1 MTEDNLGGSIKNDE
15 SGIKFRL
22 AGVLPA
28 VVAYFNALFN
38 NHPINLPEFS
48 LIDYTLAFDYQDSAL
63 GVGLNVL
70 RK

>member
-1 MTEDNLGGSIKNDE
+1 LGGSIKNDE
-15 SGIKFRL
+15 AGIKFRL

-28 VVAYFNALFN
+28 IVAYFNVLFN
-38 NHPINLPEFS
+38 SHHINLPQFT